1 MQSRPESKNYG
12 HLFSLYFQ
20 PIAYAALEIADEGDY
35 THTVRNET
43 GLNLNKMV
51 QKINP
56 AFKAD
61 FNYWH
66 LQGSLTTPPCSEAG
80 HFIISERALTIAE
93 WQVSTE

>member
-1 MQSRPESKNYG
+1 
-12 HLFSLYFQ
+12 
-20 PIAYAALEIADEGDY
+20 
-35 THTVRNET
+35 
-43 GLNLNKMV
+43 MV

-80 HFIISERALTIAE
+80 HFIISERALAITDF
-93 WQVSTE
+93 QVSPE